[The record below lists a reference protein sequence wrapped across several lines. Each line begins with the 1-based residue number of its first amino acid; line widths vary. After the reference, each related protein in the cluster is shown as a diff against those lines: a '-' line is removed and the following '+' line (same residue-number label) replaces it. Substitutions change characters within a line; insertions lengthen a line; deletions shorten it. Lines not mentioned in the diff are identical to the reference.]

1 MGGICLKR
9 SAVDK
14 SPSDTLDPNGRRN
27 QSTTNQSHK
36 TQGNTVEEAMEKQLH
51 EQPVPGNSLVTSADG
66 TESQFS
72 RSASQNSS
80 RLTNSKH
87 YTSGKSGSTKASSSD
102 LVLIFF
108 FQGLLTQ

>member
-1 MGGICLKR
+1 MGGTCSKR

-27 QSTTNQSHK
+27 QSTTNQSRK
-36 TQGNTVEEAMEKQLH
+36 TQRNTVEEAMEKQRH
-51 EQPVPGNSLVTSADG
+51 EQPVLENSPVTSADG

-80 RLTNSKH
+80 GLSNSKH
-87 YTSGKSGSTKASSSD
+87 YTSVKSGTTKASLSD
-102 LVLIFF
+102 AFIFIYF
-108 FQGLLTQ
+108 FKDC